1 MRDTYRH
8 KGMRR
13 KLVEELREKG
23 IQDERI
29 LQAFIELPRHYFL
42 DDAFDEWAYKD
53 KPFPIGNEQT
63 ISQPY
68 TVAFQTALLNVEP
81 GQKILEIG
89 TGSGFQA
96 AILALLGANV
106 NTIERH
112 QELSEKA
119 ELLLRKLGIK
129 RVRCF
134 FGDGYVGLPNLAPFD
149 RILLTCGA
157 SEIPEALCKQ
167 LKIGGQMVVPVGD
180 KVQSM
185 YRITRTSSQSFE
197 REQFGDFRFVPFL
210 KGKAGQ

>member
-29 LQAFIELPRHYFL
+29 LQAFMQLPRHYFL
-42 DDAFDEWAYKD
+42 DDAFDEWAYQD

-106 NTIERH
+106 NTLERH
-112 QELSEKA
+112 Q
-119 ELLLRKLGIK
+119 
-129 RVRCF
+129 
-134 FGDGYVGLPNLAPFD
+134 
-149 RILLTCGA
+149 
-157 SEIPEALCKQ
+157 
-167 LKIGGQMVVPVGD
+167 
-180 KVQSM
+180 
-185 YRITRTSSQSFE
+185 
-197 REQFGDFRFVPFL
+197 
-210 KGKAGQ
+210 